1 MKEPNL
7 SYTPRGKSFPFWLPL
22 ISLPL
27 ALLVASISAGVV
39 AALQNQNTAHLKIN
53 APLLAVDEIGLWVV
67 FLVALFIGVKRY
79 GTGSFVRDYGLSLR
93 LWPDLPVGLVVG
105 ALCQLVVLPALYYP
119 FEAGNPSFAKALSQP
134 AKTLVGSG
142 RSGGEALVFLVIV
155 IGAPIMEELF
165 FRGLTLRS
173 LESLFL
179 RVGSRARGVLVV
191 LITGAFFAVAHF
203 EPLQFLGLWVVGM
216 VLSLMAYRTRRLGMS
231 ISAHMSFNLVA
242 FVALT
247 NFR

>member
-1 MKEPNL
+1 
-7 SYTPRGKSFPFWLPL
+7 
-22 ISLPL
+22 
-27 ALLVASISAGVV
+27 
-39 AALQNQNTAHLKIN
+39 
-53 APLLAVDEIGLWVV
+53 
-67 FLVALFIGVKRY
+67 
-79 GTGSFVRDYGLSLR
+79 
-93 LWPDLPVGLVVG
+93 
-105 ALCQLVVLPALYYP
+105 
-119 FEAGNPSFAKALSQP
+119 
-134 AKTLVGSG
+134 
-142 RSGGEALVFLVIV
+142 
-155 IGAPIMEELF
+155 
-165 FRGLTLRS
+165 
-173 LESLFL
+173 L